1 MNEYDSEKI
10 IDLLKNHFA
19 AESTLAADQAD
30 ILIMN
35 TCSIR
40 EKAQEKV
47 FSLLGKWK
55 KLKQKNPDILIAV
68 GGCVASQEGDAII
81 KRAPYVDIVFGPQ
94 TLHKLPHLV
103 SESKLHKKR
112 VVDIKFYKNEKF
124 SYLPNAIDIKP
135 TAFVSIM
142 EGCNKFCAFCVVPY
156 TRGEELSRP
165 VEDIL
170 DEIVHLT
177 QKGVSE
183 INLLGQNVN
192 AYKSQLVNGKQVKF
206 SFLLELIALIDEVK
220 RIRFTTSHPIDFD
233 ADLIN
238 VITSDSKFGSYLHL
252 PIQSGSNKIL
262 KAMKRGYSR
271 EYFLKIVEKL
281 KSRNPKLSL
290 SSDFIVGFPG
300 ETASDF
306 EETLNVI
313 DHVGFDHSF
322 SFLYSPRP
330 GTPASMLNDEV
341 SIEEKQ
347 RRLEILQAKI
357 NSNAQ
362 RISQDMVGSVEKV
375 LIENLSKKNKNEIT
389 GRTENNKWVNL
400 PGDHQFIG
408 KIIEVQI
415 THAMSNSL
423 RGRMALPAQERI
435 YA

>member
-19 AESTLAADQAD
+19 AEATLAADQAD

-55 KLKQKNPDILIAV
+55 KLKQKNPEILIAV

-112 VVDIKFYKNEKF
+112 VVDINFYKNEKF
-124 SYLPNAIDIKP
+124 NHLPNAIDIKT

-192 AYKSQLVNGKQVKF
+192 SYNSQLANVKQVK
-206 SFLLELIALIDEVK
+206 IA
-220 RIRFTTSHPIDFD
+220 F
-233 ADLIN
+233 
-238 VITSDSKFGSYLHL
+238 
-252 PIQSGSNKIL
+252 Q
-262 KAMKRGYSR
+262 
-271 EYFLKIVEKL
+271 
-281 KSRNPKLSL
+281 
-290 SSDFIVGFPG
+290 
-300 ETASDF
+300 
-306 EETLNVI
+306 
-313 DHVGFDHSF
+313 
-322 SFLYSPRP
+322 
-330 GTPASMLNDEV
+330 
-341 SIEEKQ
+341 
-347 RRLEILQAKI
+347 
-357 NSNAQ
+357 
-362 RISQDMVGSVEKV
+362 
-375 LIENLSKKNKNEIT
+375 
-389 GRTENNKWVNL
+389 
-400 PGDHQFIG
+400 
-408 KIIEVQI
+408 
-415 THAMSNSL
+415 
-423 RGRMALPAQERI
+423 
-435 YA
+435 